1 MSDFNSKYSGEEIEA
16 LLDKVKSSNLSN
28 PYYII
33 ESVTIDD
40 LYSMAGSIGPLQ
52 ASFQEWMFVTQCFQ
66 NKIPV
71 YIRKLTED
79 SEICSMIPV
88 TGYRE
93 DLFYLTIIE
102 YPSVFGVEVS
112 INEPKEECGIQV
124 TRYELLPAS

>member
-16 LLDKVKSSNLSN
+16 LLDKVNSSNLSN

-40 LYSMAGSIGPLQ
+40 LYFMAGVTDQIQ
-52 ASFQEWMFVTQCFQ
+52 ASIQEWMFVTQCFQ

-71 YIRKLTED
+71 YIRRLPED

-93 DLFYLTIIE
+93 DLFYLTIID
-102 YPSVFGVEVS
+102 YPNIFGVEVS
-112 INEPKEECGIQV
+112 INEPEEECSIHV
-124 TRYELLPAS
+124 ARCDLLPTS